1 MEQKGQK
8 IRAENEQITNHPF
21 QIENEKFLFF
31 FLSLEKRSSEISKRR
46 LLLPNASYSITL
58 RNEREEKNQKKE
70 KTQPL
75 SIDPQAS

>member
-31 FLSLEKRSSEISKRR
+31 FSLSKNDR
-46 LLLPNASYSITL
+46 LKFQSVVYYPPTRAIRL

-75 SIDPQAS
+75 SIDP

>member
-8 IRAENEQITNHPF
+8 IRTENEQITNHPF

-31 FLSLEKRSSEISKRR
+31 FSLSKNDR
-46 LLLPNASYSITL
+46 LKFQSVVYYPPTRAIRL

-75 SIDPQAS
+75 SIDP

>member
-31 FLSLEKRSSEISKRR
+31 FSLSKNDRLKFQSVVYYPPTRAIRLPYATKEKTK
-46 LLLPNASYSITL
+46 
-58 RNEREEKNQKKE
+58 KKE

>member
-31 FLSLEKRSSEISKRR
+31 FSLSKNDRLKFQSR
-46 LLLPNASYSITL
+46 LLPPTRAIRLPYATK
-58 RNEREEKNQKKE
+58 EKTKKKE

>member
-31 FLSLEKRSSEISKRR
+31 FSLSKNDRLKFQSVVYYPQRELFDYLTQRKRR
-46 LLLPNASYSITL
+46 
-58 RNEREEKNQKKE
+58 EKPKKE